1 MLNNLR
7 AEFVRKNLSPEKE
20 IEKTLGCTYKTAGNK
35 TSGET
40 DFTLTEALKIYDKY
54 FAGSNLPIHYLFQND
69 PDDTTVPAC

>member
-20 IEKTLGCTYKTAGNK
+20 IEKTLGCTYKTASNK

-40 DFTLTEALKIYDKY
+40 DFTLPEALKIYDKY
-54 FAGSNLPIHYLFQND
+54 FANDGHTFHYLFQND
-69 PDDTTVPAC
+69 PDDTMVPA